1 LSEAPRYTIQ
11 GQQVT
16 IPVEVRDASAHMASF
31 FVPAAAAQDLIAYS
45 DLEVAEP
52 LPGRAVCTIAFMRYV
67 DSDLGPYHEVAVAFL
82 VRHKG
87 MEPAS
92 TFTKSAEVA
101 RGFLGAFIHQLPV
114 NQEFTLEAGR
124 DIWGFPKFLAD
135 IDLDLAGRVARC
147 TLHHD
152 GDLVLSLSIRRGV
165 RMPARG
171 SSVDAYSRADGV
183 LRRTA
188 WSMEPRG
195 VRGRPGGAVLWL
207 GDHPMAKELRGLG
220 LPRRA
225 AFTSTIDHVRMQFQ
239 APDVVTR

>member
-1 LSEAPRYTIQ
+1 VSGTPRYTIR
-11 GQQVT
+11 GQEVT

-31 FVPAAAAQDLIAYS
+31 LVPAASAQDLIAYS
-45 DLEVAEP
+45 GLQVAEP
-52 LPGRAVCTIAFMRYV
+52 LPGRAVCTLAFMRYL
-67 DSDLGPYHEVAVAFL
+67 DSDLGPYHELAVAFL

-124 DIWGFPKFLAD
+124 GIWGFPKFLAN
-135 IDLDLAGRVARC
+135 IDLDVAGAVKRC
-147 TLHHD
+147 TLRHD
-152 GDLVLSLSIRRGV
+152 GDFVLSLAIRPGV
-165 RMPARG
+165 PMPARG
-171 SSVDAYSRADGV
+171 SSVDAYSCADGV

-188 WSMEPRG
+188 WSMEPDG
-195 VRGRPGGAVLWL
+195 VRGRPGGAALAL
-207 GDHPMAKELRGLG
+207 GEHPVAKELRGLG

-225 AFTSTIDHVRMQFQ
+225 VLSSTIDHVRMQFQ
-239 APDVVTR
+239 APDEV

>member
-1 LSEAPRYTIQ
+1 VSGTPSYTIQ
-11 GQQVT
+11 GEEVT
-16 IPVEVRDASAHMASF
+16 VPVEVRDASAHMASF
-31 FVPAAAAQDLIAYS
+31 LVPAAAAQDLIGYS
-45 DLEVAEP
+45 GLEVAEP
-52 LPGRAVCTIAFMRYV
+52 LPGRAVCTIGFMRYL

-92 TFTKSAEVA
+92 AFTKSAEVA

-114 NQEFTLEAGR
+114 NQAFTLEAGR
-124 DIWGFPKFLAD
+124 SIWGFPKFLAD
-135 IDLDLAGRVARC
+135 IDLDVTGSVARC
-147 TLHHD
+147 SLHHD
-152 GDLVLSLSIRRGV
+152 GDFVLSLSIRRGLT
-165 RMPARG
+165 MPARG
-171 SSVDAYSRADGV
+171 SSVDAYSRADDL

-207 GDHPMAKELRGLG
+207 GDHPMAKELRALD

-225 AFTSTIDHVRMQFQ
+225 VFSSTIDHVHMQFQ
-239 APDVVTR
+239 APDEV

>member
-1 LSEAPRYTIQ
+1 MSGTPSYTIQ
-11 GQQVT
+11 GEEVT
-16 IPVEVRDASAHMASF
+16 VPVEVRDASAHMASF
-31 FVPAAAAQDLIAYS
+31 LVPAAAAQDLIGYS
-45 DLEVAEP
+45 GLEVAEP
-52 LPGRAVCTIAFMRYV
+52 LPGRAVCTIGFVRYL

-92 TFTKSAEVA
+92 GFTKSAEVA

-114 NQEFTLEAGR
+114 NQAFTLEAGR
-124 DIWGFPKFLAD
+124 SIWGFPKFLAD
-135 IDLDLAGRVARC
+135 IDLDVAGSVARC
-147 TLHHD
+147 SLHHD
-152 GDLVLSLSIRRGV
+152 GDFVLSLSIRRGV
-165 RMPARG
+165 TMPARG
-171 SSVDAYSRADGV
+171 SSVDAYSRTDDV

-207 GDHPMAKELRGLG
+207 GDHPMAKELRALD

-225 AFTSTIDHVRMQFQ
+225 VFSSTIDHVHMQFR
-239 APDVVTR
+239 APDKV

>member
-1 LSEAPRYTIQ
+1 VSGTPRYTIQ
-11 GQQVT
+11 GEEVT

-31 FVPAAAAQDLIAYS
+31 LVPAAPAQDLIGYS
-45 DLEVAEP
+45 GLEVAEP
-52 LPGRAVCTIAFMRYV
+52 LPGRAVCSIAFMRYL

-92 TFTKSAEVA
+92 AFTKSAEVA

-114 NQEFTLEAGR
+114 NQAFTLEAGR
-124 DIWGFPKFLAD
+124 SIWGFPKFLAD
-135 IDLDLAGRVARC
+135 IDLDVTGSVARC
-147 TLHHD
+147 SLHHD
-152 GDLVLSLSIRRGV
+152 GDFVLSLSIRRGV
-165 RMPARG
+165 TMPARG

-188 WSMEPRG
+188 WSMEPSG

-207 GDHPMAKELRGLG
+207 GDHPMAKELRALD

-225 AFTSTIDHVRMQFQ
+225 AFSSTIDHVHMQFQ
-239 APDVVTR
+239 APDEV

>member
-1 LSEAPRYTIQ
+1 VSGTPSYTIQ
-11 GQQVT
+11 GEEVRV
-16 IPVEVRDASAHMASF
+16 PVEVRDASAHMASF
-31 FVPAAAAQDLIAYS
+31 LVPAAAAQDLIGYS
-45 DLEVAEP
+45 GLEVAEP
-52 LPGRAVCTIAFMRYV
+52 LPGRAVCTIGFMRYL

-92 TFTKSAEVA
+92 AFTKSAEVA

-114 NQEFTLEAGR
+114 NQAFTLEAGR
-124 DIWGFPKFLAD
+124 SIWGFPKFLAD
-135 IDLDLAGRVARC
+135 IDLDVAGSVARC
-147 TLHHD
+147 SLHHD
-152 GDLVLSLSIRRGV
+152 GDFVLSLSIRRGV
-165 RMPARG
+165 TMPARG
-171 SSVDAYSRADGV
+171 SSVDAYSRADDV

-207 GDHPMAKELRGLG
+207 GDHPMAKELRALD

-225 AFTSTIDHVRMQFQ
+225 VFSSTIDHVHMQFR
-239 APDVVTR
+239 APDEV

>member
-1 LSEAPRYTIQ
+1 VSGTPRYTIQ
-11 GQQVT
+11 GQEIT

-31 FVPAAAAQDLIAYS
+31 LVPAPAAQDLIGYS
-45 DLEVAEP
+45 GLEVAEP
-52 LPGRAVCTIAFMRYV
+52 LPGRAVCTLAFMRYL
-67 DSDLGPYHEVAVAFL
+67 DSDLGPYHELAVAFL

-92 TFTKSAEVA
+92 AFTKSAEVV

-124 DIWGFPKFLAD
+124 GIWGFPKFLAD
-135 IDLDLAGRVARC
+135 IDLDLAGRIARC

-152 GDLVLSLSIRRGV
+152 GDLVLSLSIRPGV
-165 RMPARG
+165 TMPARG
-171 SSVDAYSRADGV
+171 SSVDAYSHADGV

-195 VRGRPGGAVLWL
+195 ARGRPGGAVLWL
-207 GDHPMAKELRGLG
+207 GDHPLAKELRSLG

-225 AFTSTIDHVRMQFQ
+225 AFSSTIDHVSMRFQ
-239 APDVVTR
+239 APDVVER

>member
-1 LSEAPRYTIQ
+1 MSGTPSYTIQ
-11 GQQVT
+11 GEEVRV
-16 IPVEVRDASAHMASF
+16 PVEVRDASAHMASF
-31 FVPAAAAQDLIAYS
+31 LVPAAAAQDLVGYS
-45 DLEVAEP
+45 GLDVAEP
-52 LPGRAVCTIAFMRYV
+52 LPGRAVCTIGFMRYL

-92 TFTKSAEVA
+92 AFTKSAEVA

-114 NQEFTLEAGR
+114 NQAFTLEAGR
-124 DIWGFPKFLAD
+124 SIWGFPKFLAD
-135 IDLDLAGRVARC
+135 IDLDVAGSVARC
-147 TLHHD
+147 SLHHD
-152 GDLVLSLSIRRGV
+152 GDFVLSLSIRRGV
-165 RMPARG
+165 TMPARG
-171 SSVDAYSRADGV
+171 SSVDAYSRADDV

-207 GDHPMAKELRGLG
+207 GDHPMAKELRALD

-225 AFTSTIDHVRMQFQ
+225 VFSSTIDHVHMQFR
-239 APDVVTR
+239 APDEV

>member
-1 LSEAPRYTIQ
+1 MSRTPSYTIQ
-11 GQQVT
+11 GEDVT
-16 IPVEVRDASAHMASF
+16 VPVEVRDASAHMASF
-31 FVPAAAAQDLIAYS
+31 LVPAAPAQDLIGYS
-45 DLEVAEP
+45 NLEVAEP
-52 LPGRAVCTIAFMRYV
+52 FPGRAVCTIAFMRYL

-92 TFTKSAEVA
+92 AFTKSAEVA

-114 NQEFTLEAGR
+114 NQAFTLEAGR
-124 DIWGFPKFLAD
+124 SIWGFPKFLAD
-135 IDLDLAGRVARC
+135 IDLDVTGSVARC
-147 TLHHD
+147 SLHHD
-152 GDLVLSLSIRRGV
+152 GDFVLSLSIRPGV
-165 RMPARG
+165 PMPARG

-207 GDHPMAKELRGLG
+207 GDHPMAKELRALD

-225 AFTSTIDHVRMQFQ
+225 AFSSTIDHVHMQFQ
-239 APDVVTR
+239 APDEV

>member
-135 IDLDLAGRVARC
+135 IDLDLAGGSPAAPCTTTVTSCSRCRSAAVCGCPHPGRASTRTPAPTAFSAARHGLWSPAAC
-147 TLHHD
+147 A
-152 GDLVLSLSIRRGV
+152 GD
-165 RMPARG
+165 
-171 SSVDAYSRADGV
+171 
-183 LRRTA
+183 
-188 WSMEPRG
+188 
-195 VRGRPGGAVLWL
+195 
-207 GDHPMAKELRGLG
+207 
-220 LPRRA
+220 RA
-225 AFTSTIDHVRMQFQ
+225 APCSGLVTIRW
-239 APDVVTR
+239 PRS